1 MIMNHSRPKRAS
13 SEPRLEQMNLNL
25 LLALHWLLVERS
37 VTRAAVRLGVTQ
49 SAMSRSLGQL
59 REWFDDP
66 LLVPAGRKMLLTARA
81 AGLRE
86 PLTASLDGLRGL
98 LRPPQAFDP
107 ATATGTV
114 RMAATEHALGAVV
127 HEFVERLTR
136 RAPLLDVQIEPAGR
150 DVFSQL
156 AAGRLEVLVVPKVGR
171 LPAELRAAD
180 LLHEHFRS
188 IVRKDHPVAERK
200 LTLRRFCALQHV
212 VVYPLG
218 GDADSLVSRM
228 LTQRGLER
236 RVAVRVPYFESALR
250 IVAETDYIAT
260 IPAALGDPTAG
271 TRNRRRPALVR
282 LEPPVAIPG
291 FVLQAV
297 WHRRHD
303 DDPLQRWLRDL
314 LQSILDKYVSPPGL
328 GGSFRR
334 DEAAVGGRCNR
345 A

>member
-1 MIMNHSRPKRAS
+1 MITSHSRPHRAT

-37 VTRAAVRLGVTQ
+37 VTRAAVRRGVTQ

-66 LLVPAGRKMLLTARA
+66 LLVSAGRKMLLTARA

-98 LRPPQAFDP
+98 LRPPQAFEP

-127 HEFVERLTR
+127 HEFVGRLTR
-136 RAPLLDVQIEPAGR
+136 RAPLLDVQIEPASR

-156 AAGRLEVLVVPKVGR
+156 AAGRLELLVVPKVAR
-171 LPAELRAAD
+171 LPEELRTAD
-180 LLHEHFRS
+180 LLRERFHS
-188 IVRKDHPVAERK
+188 IVRKDHPVAQRK

-218 GDADSLVSRM
+218 GDADSLVSRV

-236 RVAVRVPYFESALR
+236 RVALRVPYFESALR
-250 IVAETDYIAT
+250 IVAETDYITT
-260 IPAALGDPTAG
+260 IPAALGNRAACSG
-271 TRNRRRPALVR
+271 TGSRRRPALVC

-303 DDPLQRWLRDL
+303 DDPLQHWLRGL
-314 LQSILDKYVSPPGL
+314 LESILDK
-328 GGSFRR
+328 
-334 DEAAVGGRCNR
+334 
-345 A
+345 

>member
-1 MIMNHSRPKRAS
+1 MINSHSRLNHAS
-13 SEPRLEQMNLNL
+13 AELRLEQMNLNL

-86 PLTASLDGLRGL
+86 PLTVSLDGLRGL

-127 HEFVERLTR
+127 HEFVGQLMR

-150 DVFSQL
+150 DVFSLL
-156 AAGRLEVLVVPKVGR
+156 AAGRLELLVVPKIGR
-171 LPAELRAAD
+171 LPEELRAAD
-180 LLHEHFRS
+180 LLHERFRS
-188 IVRKDHPVAERK
+188 IVRKNHPVAQRK
-200 LTLRRFCALQHV
+200 LTLRRFCELQHV

-218 GDADSLVSRM
+218 GDADSLVSRV

-236 RVAVRVPYFESALR
+236 RVAIRVPYFESALR

-260 IPAALGDPTAG
+260 IPASLCNPTADA
-271 TRNRRRPALVR
+271 RRRPALVC

-314 LQSILDKYVSPPGL
+314 LESILDK
-328 GGSFRR
+328 
-334 DEAAVGGRCNR
+334 
-345 A
+345 

>member
-1 MIMNHSRPKRAS
+1 MSHTRSTRGR
-13 SEPRLEQMNLNL
+13 SELRLEQMHLNL

-66 LLVPAGRKMLLTARA
+66 LLVSADRKMLLTARA
-81 AGLRE
+81 AGLSE

-98 LRPPQAFDP
+98 LRPPQSFDP

-127 HEFVERLTR
+127 HEFVGQLTR
-136 RAPLLDVQIEPAGR
+136 SAPLLDVQIEPTGR

-156 AAGRLEVLVVPKVGR
+156 AAGRLELLVVPKVGR
-171 LPAELRAAD
+171 LPKELRAVD
-180 LLHEHFRS
+180 LLHERFRS
-188 IVRKDHPVAERK
+188 IVRREHHVAQRK
-200 LTLRRFCALQHV
+200 LTLRRFCELQHV

-218 GDADSLVSRM
+218 GDADSLVSRV

-236 RVAVRVPYFESALR
+236 NVAVRVPYFESALR

-260 IPAALGDPTAG
+260 IPAALATRTACVG
-271 TRNRRRPALVR
+271 NGSRRRPALVC

-303 DDPLQRWLRDL
+303 TDPLQRWLRDL
-314 LQSILDKYVSPPGL
+314 LESIRDKQVSPPG
-328 GGSFRR
+328 
-334 DEAAVGGRCNR
+334 
-345 A
+345 

>member
-1 MIMNHSRPKRAS
+1 MIMNHSRPNRAS

-66 LLVPAGRKMLLTARA
+66 MLIPAGRKMLLTARA

-127 HEFVERLTR
+127 HEFVGRLTR

-156 AAGRLEVLVVPKVGR
+156 AGGRLELLVVPKVGR
-171 LPAELRAAD
+171 LPEELRAAD
-180 LLHEHFRS
+180 LLHERFRS
-188 IVRKDHPVAERK
+188 IVRKDHPVAQRK

-218 GDADSLVSRM
+218 GDADSLVSRV

-260 IPAALGDPTAG
+260 IPAALGNRAACSG
-271 TRNRRRPALVR
+271 TGSRRRPALVC

-314 LQSILDKYVSPPGL
+314 LESILDK
-328 GGSFRR
+328 
-334 DEAAVGGRCNR
+334 
-345 A
+345 

>member
-1 MIMNHSRPKRAS
+1 
-13 SEPRLEQMNLNL
+13 
-25 LLALHWLLVERS
+25 
-37 VTRAAVRLGVTQ
+37 
-49 SAMSRSLGQL
+49 
-59 REWFDDP
+59 
-66 LLVPAGRKMLLTARA
+66 MLLTARA

-127 HEFVERLTR
+127 HEFVGRLMR
-136 RAPLLDVQIEPAGR
+136 HAPRLDLQIEPAGR

-156 AAGRLEVLVVPKVGR
+156 AAGRLELLVVPKVGR
-171 LPAELRAAD
+171 LPEELRAAD
-180 LLHEHFRS
+180 LLHERFRS
-188 IVRKDHPVAERK
+188 IVRQDHPVARLK

-218 GDADSLVSRM
+218 GDAESLVSRV

-236 RVAVRVPYFESALR
+236 HVAVRVPYFESALR

-260 IPAALGDPTAG
+260 IPAALGNPTACWG
-271 TRNRRRPALVR
+271 TGSRRRPALVC

-314 LQSILDKYVSPPGL
+314 LESILDK
-328 GGSFRR
+328 
-334 DEAAVGGRCNR
+334 DEVR
-345 A
+345 AS

>member
-1 MIMNHSRPKRAS
+1 MIMNHYRPNRAS

-37 VTRAAVRLGVTQ
+37 VTRAAGRLGVTQ

-59 REWFDDP
+59 REWFDDQ
-66 LLVPAGRKMLLTARA
+66 LLVPADRKMLLTARA

-98 LRPPQAFDP
+98 FRPPQPFDP

-114 RMAATEHALGAVV
+114 RVAATEHALGAVV
-127 HEFVERLTR
+127 HEFIGRLMR

-156 AAGRLEVLVVPKVGR
+156 AAGRLDLLVVPKVGR
-171 LPAELRAAD
+171 LPEELRAAD
-180 LLHEHFRS
+180 LLRERFLS
-188 IVRKDHPVAERK
+188 VVRQDHPVAQRK
-200 LTLRRFCALQHV
+200 LTLQRFCALQHV

-218 GDADSLVSRM
+218 GDAESLVSRV

-236 RVAVRVPYFESALR
+236 RVAVRVPYFESAKR

-260 IPAALGDPTAG
+260 IPAALGNPPVCSG
-271 TRNRRRPALVR
+271 TRSRRRAPLACLK
-282 LEPPVAIPG
+282 PPVAIPG

-303 DDPLQRWLRDL
+303 DDPLQHWLRDVL
-314 LQSILDKYVSPPGL
+314 ASTLEK
-328 GGSFRR
+328 
-334 DEAAVGGRCNR
+334 
-345 A
+345 

>member
-1 MIMNHSRPKRAS
+1 MSVNHSGSNRARS
-13 SEPRLEQMNLNL
+13 APRLEQMNLNL

-66 LLVPAGRKMLLTARA
+66 LLVLADRKMLLTARA

-107 ATATGTV
+107 VTATGTV

-127 HEFVERLTR
+127 REFIGRLMR
-136 RAPLLDVQIEPAGR
+136 RAPLLDVQVEPADR

-156 AAGRLEVLVVPKVGR
+156 AAGRLDLLVVPKVGR
-171 LPAELRAAD
+171 LPEELRAAD
-180 LLHEHFRS
+180 LLRERFLS
-188 IVRKDHPVAERK
+188 IVRQGHPVGQQR

-218 GDADSLVSRM
+218 GDADSLVGRV

-260 IPAALGDPTAG
+260 IPAALGNPPACSG
-271 TRNRRRPALVR
+271 GSRRRPALVC

-303 DDPLQRWLRDL
+303 DDPLQCWLRDL
-314 LQSILDKYVSPPGL
+314 LASILDK
-328 GGSFRR
+328 
-334 DEAAVGGRCNR
+334 
-345 A
+345 

>member
-1 MIMNHSRPKRAS
+1 MSTSHSRPNGAT

-59 REWFDDP
+59 REWFDDQ
-66 LLVPAGRKMLLTARA
+66 LLVPADRKMLLTARA
-81 AGLRE
+81 AGLRR

-98 LRPPQAFDP
+98 LRPPQPFDP

-114 RMAATEHALGAVV
+114 RVAATEHALGAVV
-127 HEFVERLTR
+127 HEFVGRLVR

-156 AAGRLEVLVVPKVGR
+156 AAGRLDLLVVPKVGR
-171 LPAELRAAD
+171 LPDELRAAD
-180 LLHEHFRS
+180 LLRERFLS
-188 IVRKDHPVAERK
+188 VVRQGHPVAQKK
-200 LTLRRFCALQHV
+200 LTLRRFCALEHV

-218 GDADSLVSRM
+218 GDADSLVSRV

-250 IVAETDYIAT
+250 VVAETDYIAT
-260 IPAALGDPTAG
+260 IPAALGNPPVRSGTG
-271 TRNRRRPALVR
+271 TRRRAALVY
-282 LEPPVAIPG
+282 LKPPIAIPG

-303 DDPLQRWLRDL
+303 DDPLQQWLRDL
-314 LQSILDKYVSPPGL
+314 LESILEK
-328 GGSFRR
+328 
-334 DEAAVGGRCNR
+334 
-345 A
+345 

>member
-1 MIMNHSRPKRAS
+1 MIMNHSRPHRAS

-127 HEFVERLTR
+127 HEFVGRLMR

-150 DVFSQL
+150 DVFSLL
-156 AAGRLEVLVVPKVGR
+156 AAGRLELLVVPKVGR
-171 LPAELRAAD
+171 LPEELRAAD
-180 LLHEHFRS
+180 LLHERFRS
-188 IVRKDHPVAERK
+188 IVRQDHPVAQRK

-218 GDADSLVSRM
+218 GDADSLVSRV

-260 IPAALGDPTAG
+260 IPAALGNPTTCSG
-271 TRNRRRPALVR
+271 TGSRRRPALVC

-314 LQSILDKYVSPPGL
+314 LESILDK
-328 GGSFRR
+328 
-334 DEAAVGGRCNR
+334 
-345 A
+345 

>member
-1 MIMNHSRPKRAS
+1 MSHSRSNGAS

-37 VTRAAVRLGVTQ
+37 VTRAALRLGVTQ

-59 REWFDDP
+59 REWFDDQ
-66 LLVPAGRKMLLTARA
+66 LLVPADRKMLLTARA

-156 AAGRLEVLVVPKVGR
+156 AAGRLELLVVPKVGR
-171 LPAELRAAD
+171 LPEELRARD
-180 LLHEHFRS
+180 LLLERFRS
-188 IVRKDHPVAERK
+188 IVRKDHPVARRN
-200 LTLRRFCALQHV
+200 LTLRRFCALRHV

-218 GDADSLVSRM
+218 GDADSLVSRV

-236 RVAVRVPYFESALR
+236 HVAVRVPYFESALR
-250 IVAETDYIAT
+250 IVAETDYITT
-260 IPAALGDPTAG
+260 IPAALCNPTACSG
-271 TRNRRRPALVR
+271 AGSRRRPALVC
-282 LEPPVAIPG
+282 LEPPLAIPG

-314 LQSILDKYVSPPGL
+314 LESILD
-328 GGSFRR
+328 R
-334 DEAAVGGRCNR
+334 
-345 A
+345 

>member
-1 MIMNHSRPKRAS
+1 
-13 SEPRLEQMNLNL
+13 MNLNL

-66 LLVPAGRKMLLTARA
+66 LLFSAGRRMLLTARA

-98 LRPPQAFDP
+98 LRPPHAFDP
-107 ATATGTV
+107 ATAIGTV
-114 RMAATEHALGAVV
+114 RMAATEHALGAVI
-127 HEFVERLTR
+127 HEFVGRLMR
-136 RAPLLDVQIEPAGR
+136 RAPRLDAHIEPAGR

-156 AAGRLEVLVVPKVGR
+156 AAGRLDLLVVPKVGP
-171 LPAELRAAD
+171 LPEELRAAD
-180 LLHEHFRS
+180 LLHERFRT
-188 IVRKDHPVAERK
+188 IVRRDHPDAHRK
-200 LTLRRFCALQHV
+200 LTLRRFCALEHV

-218 GDADSLVSRM
+218 GDADSLVSRV

-236 RVAVRVPYFESALR
+236 RVAIRVPYFESALR
-250 IVAETDYIAT
+250 IVADTDYIAT
-260 IPAALGDPTAG
+260 IPAALANPTERAG
-271 TRNRRRPALVR
+271 TGSRRRPALAC

-314 LQSILDKYVSPPGL
+314 LGSILDK
-328 GGSFRR
+328 
-334 DEAAVGGRCNR
+334 
-345 A
+345 

>member
-1 MIMNHSRPKRAS
+1 
-13 SEPRLEQMNLNL
+13 
-25 LLALHWLLVERS
+25 
-37 VTRAAVRLGVTQ
+37 
-49 SAMSRSLGQL
+49 
-59 REWFDDP
+59 
-66 LLVPAGRKMLLTARA
+66 
-81 AGLRE
+81 LRE

-127 HEFVERLTR
+127 HEFVGRLTR

-156 AAGRLEVLVVPKVGR
+156 AAGRLDLLVVPKVGR
-171 LPAELRAAD
+171 LPEELRSAD
-180 LLHEHFRS
+180 LLHERFRS
-188 IVRKDHPVAERK
+188 VVRQHHPVAQQK
-200 LTLRRFCALQHV
+200 LTLRRFCALEHV

-218 GDADSLVSRM
+218 GDADSLVSRV

-236 RVAVRVPYFESALR
+236 RVAIRVPYFESALR

-260 IPAALGDPTAG
+260 IPAALVNPTACSG
-271 TRNRRRPALVR
+271 TGSRRRPVLVC
-282 LEPPVAIPG
+282 LKTPVAIRG

-303 DDPLQRWLRDL
+303 DDPLQRWLREL
-314 LQSILDKYVSPPGL
+314 LESILDK
-328 GGSFRR
+328 
-334 DEAAVGGRCNR
+334 
-345 A
+345 

>member
-1 MIMNHSRPKRAS
+1 
-13 SEPRLEQMNLNL
+13 MNLNL

-59 REWFDDP
+59 REWFDDQ
-66 LLVPAGRKMLLTARA
+66 LLVPADRKLLLTARA

-98 LRPPQAFDP
+98 LRPPLVFDP

-127 HEFVERLTR
+127 HEFVRRLTR
-136 RAPLLDVQIEPAGR
+136 RAPQLDVHIEPAGR

-156 AAGRLEVLVVPKVGR
+156 AAGRLDLLVVPKIGR
-171 LPAELRAAD
+171 LPEDLRTAD
-180 LLHEHFRS
+180 LLRERFLS
-188 IVRKDHPVAERK
+188 IVRKDHPVALRK
-200 LTLRRFCALQHV
+200 LTLPRFCALEHV

-218 GDADSLVSRM
+218 GDADSLVSRV

-236 RVAVRVPYFESALR
+236 RVVARVPYFESARR

-260 IPAALGDPTAG
+260 IPAALANPTPFSDAG
-271 TRNRRRPALVR
+271 NRRRPAL
-282 LEPPVAIPG
+282 LCLDPPVAIPG

-297 WHRRHD
+297 WHLRHD
-303 DDPLQRWLRDL
+303 DDPLQCWLREL
-314 LQSILDKYVSPPGL
+314 LEGSLDKGPRPGT
-328 GGSFRR
+328 
-334 DEAAVGGRCNR
+334 
-345 A
+345 

>member
-1 MIMNHSRPKRAS
+1 MNHSRPNRPS

-25 LLALHWLLVERS
+25 LLALHWLLIERS

-59 REWFDDP
+59 REWFDDQ
-66 LLVPAGRKMLLTARA
+66 LLVPADRKMLLTARA

-98 LRPPQAFDP
+98 FRPPRPFDP

-127 HEFVERLTR
+127 HVFVARLMR

-156 AAGRLEVLVVPKVGR
+156 AAGRLDLIVVPKVGR
-171 LPAELRAAD
+171 LPEELRAAD
-180 LLHEHFRS
+180 LLRERFLS
-188 IVRKDHPVAERK
+188 VVRQDHPVAQRK
-200 LTLRRFCALQHV
+200 LTLQRFCALQHV

-218 GDADSLVSRM
+218 GDAESLVSRV

-260 IPAALGDPTAG
+260 LPAALGNPPVRSG
-271 TRNRRRPALVR
+271 TGSRRRAPLACLK
-282 LEPPVAIPG
+282 PPVAIAG

-303 DDPLQRWLRDL
+303 DDPLQHWLRDVL
-314 LQSILDKYVSPPGL
+314 ESTLEK
-328 GGSFRR
+328 
-334 DEAAVGGRCNR
+334 
-345 A
+345 

>member
-1 MIMNHSRPKRAS
+1 
-13 SEPRLEQMNLNL
+13 MNLNL

-59 REWFDDP
+59 REWFEDP
-66 LLVPAGRKMLLTARA
+66 LLVPARRKMLLTARA

-98 LRPPQAFDP
+98 LRPSKAFDP
-107 ATATGTV
+107 AIATGTV

-127 HEFVERLTR
+127 HEFVGRLTR
-136 RAPLLDVQIEPAGR
+136 RAPLLHVQIEPAGR

-156 AAGRLEVLVVPKVGR
+156 AAGRLDLLVVPKIGR
-171 LPAELRAAD
+171 LPEELRTAD
-180 LLHEHFRS
+180 LLHERFCS
-188 IVRKDHPVAERK
+188 IVRKDHPVARQK

-218 GDADSLVSRM
+218 GDADSLVSRV

-236 RVAVRVPYFESALR
+236 LVAVRVPYFESALR
-250 IVAETDYIAT
+250 IVAETDYITT
-260 IPAALGDPTAG
+260 IPAALGNPTAG
-271 TRNRRRPALVR
+271 SGSGSRRRPALVS
-282 LEPPVAIPG
+282 LEPPVAIPS

-314 LQSILDKYVSPPGL
+314 LESILDK
-328 GGSFRR
+328 
-334 DEAAVGGRCNR
+334 
-345 A
+345 

>member
-1 MIMNHSRPKRAS
+1 MSMNHSGSSRAR

-59 REWFDDP
+59 REWFGDQ
-66 LLVPAGRKMLLTARA
+66 LLVPADRKMLLTARA

-127 HEFVERLTR
+127 HEFVGRLTR
-136 RAPLLDVQIEPAGR
+136 QAPLLDVQVEPAGR

-156 AAGRLEVLVVPKVGR
+156 AAGRLDVLIVPKVGR
-171 LPAELRAAD
+171 LPEDLRAAN
-180 LLHEHFRS
+180 LLRERFLS
-188 IVRKDHPVAERK
+188 IVRQGHPVAQQK

-218 GDADSLVSRM
+218 GEADSLVSRV

-236 RVAVRVPYFESALR
+236 RIVIRVPYFESARR
-250 IVAETDYIAT
+250 IVGETDYIAT
-260 IPAALGDPTAG
+260 IPASLANHPAS
-271 TRNRRRPALVR
+271 RRRLPLMC
-282 LEPPVAIPG
+282 LEPPLAIPG

-314 LQSILDKYVSPPGL
+314 LESILVVS
-328 GGSFRR
+328 R
-334 DEAAVGGRCNR
+334 
-345 A
+345 

>member
-1 MIMNHSRPKRAS
+1 MIANHSRSNRAS
-13 SEPRLEQMNLNL
+13 SEPRLEQINLNL

-59 REWFDDP
+59 RAWFDDP
-66 LLVPAGRKMLLTARA
+66 LLVPAGRNVLLTARA
-81 AGLRE
+81 AGLRD

-98 LRPPQAFDP
+98 LRSPQAFDP

-114 RMAATEHALGAVV
+114 RMAATEHALGTVV
-127 HEFVERLTR
+127 REFVRRLMR

-156 AAGRLEVLVVPKVGR
+156 AAGRLELLVVPKVGR
-171 LPAELRAAD
+171 LPEGLRAAD
-180 LLHEHFRS
+180 LLHERFRS
-188 IVRKDHPVAERK
+188 ILRQDHPVAQRK

-218 GDADSLVSRM
+218 GDADSLVSRV

-236 RVAVRVPYFESALR
+236 RVAVRVPYFESALK

-260 IPAALGDPTAG
+260 IPAALCDPTASSG
-271 TRNRRRPALVR
+271 TRSRRRPALVC

-303 DDPLQRWLRDL
+303 DDPLQRWLRSL
-314 LQSILDKYVSPPGL
+314 LESILDK
-328 GGSFRR
+328 
-334 DEAAVGGRCNR
+334 
-345 A
+345 

>member
-1 MIMNHSRPKRAS
+1 MIKNHSRANRPSA
-13 SEPRLEQMNLNL
+13 EPRLEQMNLNL

-81 AGLRE
+81 AGLHE

-98 LRPPQAFDP
+98 FRPPQVFDP
-107 ATATGTV
+107 ATASGTV

-127 HEFVERLTR
+127 HEFVRRLTR
-136 RAPLLDVQIEPAGR
+136 RAPLLDVQVEPAAR

-156 AAGRLEVLVVPKVGR
+156 AAGRLELLVVPKVGR
-171 LPAELRAAD
+171 LPEELRSTD
-180 LLHEHFRS
+180 LLHERFRS
-188 IVRKDHPVAERK
+188 IVRKDHPVAKRK
-200 LTLRRFCALQHV
+200 LTLRRFCALKHV

-218 GDADSLVSRM
+218 GEADSLVSRV

-236 RVAVRVPYFESALR
+236 AVAVRVPYFESALR
-250 IVAETDYIAT
+250 IVAESDYIAT
-260 IPAALGDPTAG
+260 IPAALAPNPTAFSG
-271 TRNRRRPALVR
+271 TGSRRRQALVS
-282 LEPPVAIPG
+282 LEPPLALPG

-303 DDPLQRWLRDL
+303 DDPLQRWLRNL
-314 LQSILDKYVSPPGL
+314 LQSILGQ
-328 GGSFRR
+328 
-334 DEAAVGGRCNR
+334 
-345 A
+345 

>member
-1 MIMNHSRPKRAS
+1 MSTNHSRPNRAS

-59 REWFDDP
+59 REWFEDP
-66 LLVPAGRKMLLTARA
+66 LLVPAGRNMLLTARA

-127 HEFVERLTR
+127 HEFVGRLR
-136 RAPLLDVQIEPAGR
+136 QRAPLLDVQIEPAGR

-156 AAGRLEVLVVPKVGR
+156 AAGRLELLVVPKVGR
-171 LPAELRAAD
+171 LPEELRAAD
-180 LLHEHFRS
+180 LLHERFRS
-188 IVRKDHPVAERK
+188 IVRKDHPVAQRK

-218 GDADSLVSRM
+218 GDADSLVSRV

-236 RVAVRVPYFESALR
+236 RRRGPRAVLRERPQDRSRDRLHRHDPRCARQPDRV
-250 IVAETDYIAT
+250 
-260 IPAALGDPTAG
+260 LGH
-271 TRNRRRPALVR
+271 RSKRRPALVC

-303 DDPLQRWLRDL
+303 DDPRQRWLRDL
-314 LQSILDKYVSPPGL
+314 LASILDK
-328 GGSFRR
+328 
-334 DEAAVGGRCNR
+334 
-345 A
+345 

>member
-1 MIMNHSRPKRAS
+1 MSMNHSRSNRAR

-59 REWFDDP
+59 REWFGDQ
-66 LLVPAGRKMLLTARA
+66 LLVPADRKMLLTARA

-98 LRPPQAFDP
+98 LRPPQAFEP

-127 HEFVERLTR
+127 HEFVGRLTR
-136 RAPLLDVQIEPAGR
+136 RAPRLDVQIEPAGR

-156 AAGRLEVLVVPKVGR
+156 TAGRLDLLVVPKVGR
-171 LPAELRAAD
+171 LPEDLRAAD
-180 LLHEHFRS
+180 LLRERFLS
-188 IVRKDHPVAERK
+188 IVRHGHPVTQQK

-218 GDADSLVSRM
+218 GDADSLVSRV

-236 RVAVRVPYFESALR
+236 RIAIRVPYFESARR

-260 IPAALGDPTAG
+260 IPHSLANPPAS
-271 TRNRRRPALVR
+271 RRRSSLVC
-282 LEPPVAIPG
+282 LEPPMAVPG

-303 DDPLQRWLRDL
+303 DDPLQRWLREL
-314 LQSILDKYVSPPGL
+314 LQSMST
-328 GGSFRR
+328 
-334 DEAAVGGRCNR
+334 
-345 A
+345 

>member
-1 MIMNHSRPKRAS
+1 
-13 SEPRLEQMNLNL
+13 MNLNL

-66 LLVPAGRKMLLTARA
+66 LLVPADRKMLLTARA

-98 LRPPQAFDP
+98 LRPPQPFDP

-127 HEFVERLTR
+127 NAFVGRVMR

-156 AAGRLEVLVVPKVGR
+156 AAGRLDLLVVPKVGR
-171 LPAELRAAD
+171 LPEELRTAD
-180 LLHEHFRS
+180 LLRERFLSVVRQEHPIAQRQ
-188 IVRKDHPVAERK
+188 

-218 GDADSLVSRM
+218 GDAESLVSRV

-260 IPAALGDPTAG
+260 IPAALANAPVCSGKG
-271 TRNRRRPALVR
+271 SRRRAALVC
-282 LEPPVAIPG
+282 LKPPVPIPG

-303 DDPLQRWLRDL
+303 DDPLQHWLRDVL
-314 LQSILDKYVSPPGL
+314 ESVLEK
-328 GGSFRR
+328 
-334 DEAAVGGRCNR
+334 
-345 A
+345 